1 MKLVIQIPC
10 FNEEDSLLT
19 TLNALPKKIKGI
31 KEVEVLV
38 INDGSVDKT
47 VQIASDWGVK
57 KIISFKRNLGL
68 ARAFVSGLN
77 TAVEMGADIIVNL
90 DADNQYCA
98 DDIEKLIEPILNKK
112 ADITI
117 GTRPIDSIRHF
128 SPTKK
133 MLQKLGSFVMKKVSG
148 ANVDDAPSG
157 FRAFSSYAAK
167 RINVFD
173 NYTYTLETIIQA
185 QRKGLNIICVPIRV
199 NEDLRPSRL
208 VKSNFTYIMRSII
221 TMLRIFIIYRPFR
234 FFAFIGALMLF
245 LGAFLGF
252 RFLYFYLTG
261 DGQGHIQSLI
271 LCAILLILAF
281 HCGLLAVISDL
292 LAINRKLLEDI
303 QFNLR
308 EKK

>member
-292 LAINRKLLEDI
+292 LAINRKLLQDI